1 MPESRDYKTAAAL
14 RTALETRLQNL
25 AKIQRAD
32 IQRLRRRVAFD
43 RFLARLF
50 RLEPRRDYPWV
61 LKGGYAMEL
70 RMQLARATKDI
81 DIAIPPGTSGK
92 LAQPGGDAIRTLL
105 QEAASS
111 PLPDGFTFMIGEAKL
126 ELGAAPQG
134 GSRFPIQASMGGRT
148 FARFSL
154 DVGIGDELIEPVEI
168 VEGEGWF
175 DFAGLPRPEF
185 RMISREQQF
194 AEKLHAYTLPRTG
207 TENTRAKDLVDLLL
221 LLTTSL
227 DSARMADSIR
237 RTFARRDTHRLP
249 IALERPPGA
258 WRARFD
264 ALAEECNLNVGMDA
278 AFEQVAQ
285 YFAAIPPKAT
295 NQPEGV
301 DQ

>member
-1 MPESRDYKTAAAL
+1 MPESREYKTASAL
-14 RTALETRLQNL
+14 RTALETRLQKL
-25 AKIQRAD
+25 AKLHQAD

-50 RLEPRRDYPWV
+50 GSERGHDYPWI

-81 DIAIPPGTSGK
+81 DLAIPTGASGK
-92 LAQPGGDAIRTLL
+92 LAQASGDAIRILL
-105 QEAASS
+105 QETASS

-134 GSRFPIQASMGGRT
+134 GSRFPIQANMGGRT

-207 TENTRAKDLVDLLL
+207 AENTRAKDLVDLLL
-221 LLTTSL
+221 LLRMSL
-227 DSARMADSIR
+227 DSARAGDSIR
-237 RTFARRDTHRLP
+237 RTFAGRNTHPVP
-249 IALERPPGA
+249 IELDQPPSS
-258 WRARFD
+258 WQARFD
-264 ALAEECNLNVGMDA
+264 VLASECNLRVDMNA
-278 AFEQVAQ
+278 AFEQVAE
-285 YFAAIPPKAT
+285 YFAVIRR
-295 NQPEGV
+295 E
-301 DQ
+301 

>member
-1 MPESRDYKTAAAL
+1 MPEPKVYKTGSAL
-14 RTALETRLQNL
+14 RTALETRLQTD
-25 AKIQRAD
+25 AKIRHGD

-43 RFLARLF
+43 RLLARLF
-50 RLEPRRDYPWV
+50 NPNRGENYPWI

-81 DIAIPPGTSGK
+81 DLTIPMGASRKIAE
-92 LAQPGGDAIRTLL
+92 AGGEAIRVLL
-105 QEAASS
+105 QDAAS
-111 PLPDGFTFMIGEAKL
+111 LPFQDGFSFLIGEAKL
-126 ELGAAPQG
+126 ELDAAPQG
-134 GSRFPIQASMGGRT
+134 GSRLPIHANMAGRT

-168 VEGEGWF
+168 VQGEGWF

-207 TENTRAKDLVDLLL
+207 AENTRAKDLVDLLL
-221 LLTTSL
+221 LLRMSL
-227 DSARMADSIR
+227 DSPRAGDNIR
-237 RTFARRDTHRLP
+237 RTFGRRNTHPVP

-264 ALAEECNLNVGMDA
+264 ALASECNLDVDLDE
-278 AFEQVAQ
+278 AFEQVAE
-285 YFAAIPPKAT
+285 YFAAIRPKAT
-295 NQPEGV
+295 NQPEKV
-301 DQ
+301 NE